1 MDAEATPGATD
12 LSHEQR
18 IGAAL
23 VPGPQPRPL
32 RTTGTTCAGGPGVL
46 RPRGFRRDGVPER
59 AAAREWVPARRCPR
73 ARSGAHGRPAAT
85 PASTGWPPASRQ
97 SVLGTHQTAAV
108 ELLGVP
114 TGLSTVDEELGWIS
128 LEIEP
133 DGQATPVAVVLA
145 EALVTAHQTL
155 LAVAAR
161 AGTALRNIRNGGG
174 TCTRVGRHI
183 IHGS

>member
-46 RPRGFRRDGVPER
+46 RPSGFRRDGVPER

-73 ARSGAHGRPAAT
+73 ARSGAGVGSGATVSPSAQRRARTSGRYARVDGLAASLTAVGARNASDGCCRAPWSTDRVAHGR
-85 PASTGWPPASRQ
+85 
-97 SVLGTHQTAAV
+97 
-108 ELLGVP
+108 
-114 TGLSTVDEELGWIS
+114 
-128 LEIEP
+128 
-133 DGQATPVAVVLA
+133 
-145 EALVTAHQTL
+145 
-155 LAVAAR
+155 
-161 AGTALRNIRNGGG
+161 
-174 TCTRVGRHI
+174 
-183 IHGS
+183 